1 MTGSRLSPGVG
12 LRLAASRARG
22 IQTPSASRFPLSIH
36 ASGRYLIDANDDPF
50 LLVGESCW
58 LMLHRRTSSE
68 IDSYIADRTARG
80 FNAAMLILMC
90 DSGAI
95 GGGYVGDNNAN
106 GDAAFSGTPLIPA
119 NIVPAYWAH
128 VDAMIHKFED
138 AGMVC
143 MLAAAYANSTWWADL
158 TSTTVAQNWGQWVGA
173 RYNINDFPNIIWIG
187 GGDQR
192 AQSYSIA
199 DALEYGIYQ
208 GGGTHLHTYHNDRF
222 HNAFESRTEY
232 AAHATWLNL
241 NAVYCDDGS
250 TNGTPYTIPEQFAS
264 ERAAYTAPV
273 FLIEDWYAD
282 EHSMTDTAVI
292 VEKWQAYLNGA
303 CGANTGSL
311 LSWTQGTGY
320 AGDWSSDASIG
331 AALAGSYM
339 ASVAWT
345 TLVPKQD
352 TSLVSS
358 SLGSQ
363 GPNRICPALL
373 DGGAMGIVLVPT
385 ATSPTVVMSN
395 FTPSSV
401 RARWMDIKTGSFTAV
416 SGSPFANTGSQ
427 SMTHPGNN
435 SMGTSAWVLVLD
447 AAP

>member
-1 MTGSRLSPGVG
+1 MILAGSSPLGRYVSG
-12 LRLAASRARG
+12 HPASPPPA
-22 IQTPSASRFPLSIH
+22 TFPLQVST
-36 ASGRYLIDANDDPF
+36 SGRYLQTPGGDPF
-50 LLVGESCW
+50 LLVGESTW
-58 LMLHRRTSSE
+58 LMLHRRTSAE

-80 FNAAMLILMC
+80 YNAAMMILMC

-95 GGGYVGDNNAN
+95 GGGYVGNNNAN

-119 NIVPAYWAH
+119 NVVEAYFTH
-128 VDAMIHKFED
+128 VDAMIRKFED

-143 MLAAAYANSTWWADL
+143 MLAAAYANSTWWSDL

-173 RYNINDFPNIIWIG
+173 RYNITDFPNIIWIG

-192 AQSYSIA
+192 AQNYAIA

-222 HNAFESRTEY
+222 HNAFEERSSYTNGT
-232 AAHATWLNL
+232 TWLNL
-241 NAVYCDDGS
+241 NAVYYDDG
-250 TNGTPYTIPEQFAS
+250 TTVGTPFTIPEGFAQ

-311 LSWTQGTGY
+311 LSWTQDTGY

-331 AALAGSYM
+331 AGLAGSYM

-373 DGGAMGIVLVPT
+373 GSGAMGLVLVPT
-385 ATSPTVVMSN
+385 ATSPTVVMTN

-401 RARWMDIKTGSFTAV
+401 RARWMDPKTGSFTTV
-416 SGSPFANTGSQ
+416 SGSPFSNTGSQ
-427 SMTHPGNN
+427 AMTHPGNN
-435 SMGTSAWVLVLD
+435 SMGTSAWVLVMD
-447 AAP
+447 AA